1 MGGMKYYKI
10 GDVPFATN
18 AVPAKGAVEIDKKE
32 HDRLAKESVKP
43 EPVIKPK
50 PDPLLEEIAG
60 LKARIEAL
68 EETSTRE

>member
-32 HDRLAKESVKP
+32 HDRLAKASVKP
-43 EPVIKPK
+43 EPVYEPA
-50 PDPLLEEIAG
+50 PDPLID

-68 EETSTRE
+68 EKALKGK